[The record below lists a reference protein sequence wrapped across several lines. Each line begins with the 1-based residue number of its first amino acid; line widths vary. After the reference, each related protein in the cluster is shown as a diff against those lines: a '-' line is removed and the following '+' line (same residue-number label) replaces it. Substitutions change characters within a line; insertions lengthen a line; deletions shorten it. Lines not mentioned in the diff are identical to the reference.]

1 MGDNADCS
9 PTGPKT
15 KLSNGKTVINL
26 ASYNFLNFGN
36 LDRLRNRAVDTLHDY
51 GVGACGPP
59 GFYGTLGPF
68 PSSLCSQSC
77 ADN

>member
-1 MGDNADCS
+1 MVEIDDS

-36 LDRLRNRAVDTLHDY
+36 LDRLRNKAVEILHDY

-59 GFYGTLGPF
+59 GFYGTLGTF
-68 PSSLCSQSC
+68 VPSPI
-77 ADN
+77 